1 MGSATIEHYNHLQRR
16 FLAITTPKEMP
27 DNLLFSF
34 IHHQYMIEIGSD
46 DLTPQDRLNIL
57 DRYVA
62 WYSTH
67 NKKPPFPE
75 WVEKYRQKWNAS

>member
-1 MGSATIEHYNHLQRR
+1 MGSATIEHFNHLQRR
-16 FLAITTPKEMP
+16 CLAITTPEEMP

-46 DLTPQDRLNIL
+46 ALTPQDRLNIL

-62 WYSTH
+62 WYTK
-67 NKKPPFPE
+67 NGKEPPFPE
-75 WVEKYRQKWNAS
+75 